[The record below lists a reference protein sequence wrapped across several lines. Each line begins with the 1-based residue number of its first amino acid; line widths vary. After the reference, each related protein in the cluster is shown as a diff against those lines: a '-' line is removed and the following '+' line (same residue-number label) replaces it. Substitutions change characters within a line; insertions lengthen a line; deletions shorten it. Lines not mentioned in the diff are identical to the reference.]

1 MNMKQNKKKHLWTGI
16 WFLLTFLLWT
26 ALIRCVAVL
35 NDGATY
41 GGDPI
46 EAFWE
51 TPWLDGAS
59 TLTVKQTVEAVLT
72 GTGGPVRVYVLG
84 EAREGESV
92 SELTGENLPTE
103 FLLRSVGRRLKLR
116 IENVNGSDFDISGG
130 VELLFD
136 EQRRVL

>member
-1 MNMKQNKKKHLWTGI
+1 ML
-16 WFLLTFLLWT
+16 FRS
-26 ALIRCVAVL
+26 A
-35 NDGATY
+35 
-41 GGDPI
+41 
-46 EAFWE
+46 AFWE

-59 TLTVKQTVEAVLT
+59 ALTVKQAVEAVLT
-72 GTGGPVRVYVLG
+72 GTGGPLKVLALG
-84 EAREGESV
+84 EAREGDSV
-92 SELTGENLPTE
+92 GTLLGEGTPTE